1 MSCQAQMIDKESYKD
16 LKEYWDYQ
24 RLLEYNRELLKAR
37 LDQMKGSVFTQ
48 LGEVDTSEMYDR
60 IWTNIKSEDLEKP
73 PAAWI
78 PENTDYRFKWEGE
91 PDKTIK
97 LPKPKSGRPVVL
109 RAKHLQD
116 EDNDI

>member
-1 MSCQAQMIDKESYKD
+1 MSMAISKTAYKD

-24 RLLEYNRELLKAR
+24 RLLEYNRELLKHR
-37 LDQMKGSVFTQ
+37 LKDVQKNVFSQ
-48 LGEVDTSEMYDR
+48 YGDVDTTEMFDN
-60 IWTNIKSEDLEKP
+60 IWNKMESDDYEKP
-73 PAAWI
+73 PATWI
-78 PENTDYRFKWEGE
+78 PKNTEYRFEWEGE
-91 PDKTIK
+91 PDNTPK

>member
-1 MSCQAQMIDKESYKD
+1 MSMAISKESYKN

-37 LDQMKGSVFTQ
+37 LKQMQGSVFSQ
-48 LGEVDTSEMYDR
+48 FGEIDTGDMYDR

-73 PAAWI
+73 SATWI
-78 PENTDYRFKWEGE
+78 PEDTNYRFEWEGE
-91 PDKTIK
+91 PDNTIK
-97 LPKPKSGRPVVL
+97 LPKPKSGRPVIL
-109 RAKHLQD
+109 RAKRLKD